1 MVSTGNQVG
10 ILNSHCK
17 FFLNFVLCLLDEL
30 TFPVS
35 FHSCHALWLTSLS
48 NETATSTGT
57 GKKIGLDWQNNNF
70 ARASRFLYISSP
82 SVYDNNM
89 KVPNFTFCR
98 GREHE
103 ATTFSF
109 SELWNSLLELNYKKI
124 GQHLTNLTRWNKRDK
139 LWGDPYSLQV
149 TFSLP
154 SPSPS
159 LLLKLPI
166 NGARDGWE
174 EPRSN
179 DRNLQKLK
187 IRFSLIASGKKENK
201 TPFTRAKQS
210 ARHAKFLAPC
220 WRF

>member
-17 FFLNFVLCLLDEL
+17 FFLNFVLCLLDEQ

-48 NETATSTGT
+48 NETATSTRT

-139 LWGDPYSLQV
+139 LWGDPYSPLKWR
-149 TFSLP
+149 FRCRRRRRRCCWS
-154 SPSPS
+154 S
-159 LLLKLPI
+159 LLMVR
-166 NGARDGWE
+166 GMG
-174 EPRSN
+174 
-179 DRNLQKLK
+179 
-187 IRFSLIASGKKENK
+187 GKSHGQTIEICKN
-201 TPFTRAKQS
+201 
-210 ARHAKFLAPC
+210 
-220 WRF
+220 